1 MKDHLLELVSAKES
15 RNAKL
20 NIMREYLQA
29 YILRILYEKKFLRH
43 AAFVRGTAL
52 RFLYDLP
59 RFSQDIDFSLLKG
72 KKGGRF
78 SLPVLMDKAEQELSL
93 AGYDVSMVRKESG
106 AVSWAMVKFRKIMLE
121 AGLSTRPEENLSIK
135 VEIDTNPPEGAHTE
149 PHIVS
154 RYFLLSFMTYD
165 LASLFAGKIHAL
177 LSRKYTK
184 GRDFFDLG
192 WYLSKWKNLVPNV
205 KFLAN
210 ALRQTGW
217 KGEYPE
223 EENWKDFLYEVVKET
238 DWKIVKKDVENFLE
252 NPGDLDVLNKENL
265 LLLLSG
271 S

>member
-1 MKDHLLELVSAKES
+1 MKEHLLELVSAKEG

-43 AAFVRGTAL
+43 AAFVGGTAL
-52 RFLYDLP
+52 RFLHGLP
-59 RFSQDIDFSLLKG
+59 RFSQDIDFSLLEA
-72 KKGGRF
+72 KKGESF
-78 SLPVLMDKAEQELSL
+78 SLPALMDKAEKELSL
-93 AGYDVSMVRKESG
+93 AGYDVSMVRRESG
-106 AVSWAMVKFRKIMLE
+106 AVSWAMVKFRKIMFE
-121 AGLSTRPEENLSIK
+121 AGLSTRPEENLSIR
-135 VEIDTNPPEGAHTE
+135 VEIDTNPPEGARTE
-149 PHIVS
+149 PHIVN
-154 RYFLLSFMTYD
+154 RYFLLSFVTYD

-177 LSRKYTK
+177 LNRRYTK

-192 WYLSKWKNLVPNV
+192 WYLSKWKNLIPNM

-217 KGEYPE
+217 KGKYPA
-223 EENWKDFLYEVVKET
+223 EENWKGFLYEVVKEA
-238 DWKIVKKDVENFLE
+238 DWKTVRKDVENFLE
-252 NPGDLDVLNKENL
+252 NPIDLEVLSKENL